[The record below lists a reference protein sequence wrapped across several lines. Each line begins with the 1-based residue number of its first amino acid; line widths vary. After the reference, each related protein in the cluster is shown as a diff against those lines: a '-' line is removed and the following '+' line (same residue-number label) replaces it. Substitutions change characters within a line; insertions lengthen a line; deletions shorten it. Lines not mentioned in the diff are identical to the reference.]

1 MYGMGLSHKRYIHK
15 RLGVDFVDNIILN
28 FKDELVIK
36 FNNLVINML
45 VGLNLFNV
53 KRLERKRL
61 SFLLNYRSVRFLN
74 NLPCNG
80 QRTQTNALTCK
91 KKRKEDVK
99 GNSSFG
105 WKKKAGVKLTNDF
118 MKFFIGKRKIIN
130 KNFHEF
136 MFNCKFLLLRKEK
149 SLKLKIFKKVQSKFQ
164 FTKPLQLKWFWIK
177 RFGSVKLLKKV
188 LIRRFGIRNFTKDQL
203 DILNNIFF
211 KKFFEKYKT
220 K

>member
-1 MYGMGLSHKRYIHK
+1 
-15 RLGVDFVDNIILN
+15 
-28 FKDELVIK
+28 
-36 FNNLVINML
+36 
-45 VGLNLFNV
+45 
-53 KRLERKRL
+53 
-61 SFLLNYRSVRFLN
+61 
-74 NLPCNG
+74 
-80 QRTQTNALTCK
+80 
-91 KKRKEDVK
+91 
-99 GNSSFG
+99 
-105 WKKKAGVKLTNDF
+105 
-118 MKFFIGKRKIIN
+118 
-130 KNFHEF
+130 

-203 DILNNIFF
+203 DILFNIFF